1 MKAINSQEP
10 IKQKKT
16 TLMDLFFIL
25 AAFQNFPMYQLVSLR
40 NNRFVKKQLPDTKS
54 NHK

>member
-1 MKAINSQEP
+1 
-10 IKQKKT
+10 
-16 TLMDLFFIL
+16 MDLFSTH

-40 NNRFVKKQLPDTKS
+40 NNRFVKNQLPDTKS